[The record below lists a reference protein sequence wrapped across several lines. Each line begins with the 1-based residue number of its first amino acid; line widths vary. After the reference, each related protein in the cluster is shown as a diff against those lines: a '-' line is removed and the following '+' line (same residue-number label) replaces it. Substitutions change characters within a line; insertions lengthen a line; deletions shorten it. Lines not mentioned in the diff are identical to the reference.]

1 MATILAPYNTAM
13 RLGNGFNSF
22 TQQLCI
28 DNAVVRDEDA
38 ERPQDITLLEK
49 DIPQEVT
56 YKTSIVDKVTD
67 VTSAMNISAAFLIK
81 YDSFDAK
88 GKGDFLNTSK
98 VKESDVSF
106 MISVKVVNQVIQDHS
121 LTKFNPINGL
131 KGQNFTEVYGDSF
144 ISGFQFGGEFTAV
157 ISVKA
162 KEKEESEDIKAK
174 ARVLFTK
181 EKLDVNLKVKFDK
194 ESDSFFTE
202 NETTISVTYTGGGQ
216 HLKERDEDWTFE
228 TMKAAALK
236 FPYLVAQTPM
246 RTHAIL
252 TKYSSL
258 RSYFSANVPTSLP
271 NFEHAGVYT
280 ALLQEAYLDYKTVS
294 KNLQVL
300 AYDVSSGT
308 QTLSASRAVKASQEN
323 TDADSTASSDDS
335 MVPVTKPTSSAKDNY
350 TLPPLIVKH
359 PYPPTLQGIEEA
371 RSQVRLML
379 NRIVQEVD
387 MIARMPELAA
397 REDRDLPYM
406 SPFLFKELLPIGEL
420 VLKVGTNPTAPADSI
435 PSLNQQI
442 LGGKIFA

>member
-13 RLGNGFNSF
+13 RLGTGFNSF

-28 DNAVVRDEDA
+28 DHAVVRDENA
-38 ERPQDITLLEK
+38 EKPLDITLLEK

-81 YDSFDAK
+81 YDNFDAK

-121 LTKFNPINGL
+121 LTKFSPISGL
-131 KGQNFTEVYGDSF
+131 KGQNFAEVYGDSF
-144 ISGFQFGGEFTAV
+144 ISGFQYGGEFTAV

-162 KEKEESEDIKAK
+162 SDKVDSEDVKAK
-174 ARVLFTK
+174 ARILFTK
-181 EKLDVNLKVKFDK
+181 DKLDLNINGKFDK
-194 ESDSFFTE
+194 ESSSFLTE

-236 FPYLVAQTPM
+236 FPHLVAQTPM

-258 RSYFSANVPTSLP
+258 RSYYAANVPTSLP
-271 NFEHAGVYT
+271 SFEHAGVYT
-280 ALLQEAYLDYKTVS
+280 ALLQEAYLDYKTIA

-300 AYDVSSGT
+300 AYDVSSGD
-308 QTLSASRAVKASQEN
+308 QVLLAPRAANESQES
-323 TDADSTASSDDS
+323 TYKHSTASSPNS
-335 MVPVTKPTSSAKDNY
+335 MVPVANPNPPSKDGY
-350 TLPPLIVKH
+350 TMTPLIVKT
-359 PYPPTLQGIEEA
+359 PYPPTLQGIEDA
-371 RSQVRLML
+371 RSLVRLML

-387 MIARMPELAA
+387 LISRMPELAA
-397 REDRDLPYM
+397 REDRELPYM
-406 SPFLFKELLPIGEL
+406 SPFLFKEYLPIGEPKPSI
-420 VLKVGTNPTAPADSI
+420 VDATGPADSI

-442 LGGKIFA
+442 SGGKIFA